1 MQGFSVPRSPQGRTS
16 LTPPPPWFYAGNLLL
31 IDYAADP
38 QAVAAVLPPGLAPD
52 PGDPGGCTAFFVDW
66 QYAST
71 SGEELTDPVRSQYH
85 EFLVLVKAPRS
96 GPCHQPP
103 CRASPGPR
111 PSPRCC
117 ERHTGTES

>member
-52 PGDPGGCTAFFVDW
+52 P
-66 QYAST
+66 
-71 SGEELTDPVRSQYH
+71 VRSQYH

-111 PSPRCC
+111 PFAPLL
-117 ERHTGTES
+117 

>member
-38 QAVAAVLPPGLAPD
+38 QAVAAVVPPGLAPD

-85 EFLVLVKAPRS
+85 DSWCSLRPRARVRVTS
-96 GPCHQPP
+96 RHVG
-103 CRASPGPR
+103 RRLARG

-117 ERHTGTES
+117 ERHTGAR